1 MSRYKPVGWRGQ
13 SYRHYLAAKGVKT
26 SKYKPKRLR
35 AHGIPIE
42 VHKTA
47 PGRIYP
53 VSPEEVKRRVEQLP
67 QEHVRGIKSF
77 SMKDPKGEQ
86 QNAFAQYGRGKR
98 EVMVFSQPH
107 TAPGVIDGRPAE
119 RVNGH
124 IKEYVIPH
132 EVGHHRALYKAR
144 ITDGDL
150 AVAEARAD
158 NNVIGLGPT
167 DGIPAPK

>member
-1 MSRYKPVGWRGQ
+1 MNKYKPVGWRGQ
-13 SYRHYLAAKGVKT
+13 SYRHYLAAKKGKI

-42 VHKTA
+42 VNKTA

-67 QEHVRGIKSF
+67 KEHTKGIKSIEF
-77 SMKDPKGEQ
+77 VDPKGEQ
-86 QNAFAQYGRGKR
+86 ESAWAQYLRSR
-98 EVMVFSQPH
+98 RALLIFSQKR
-107 TAPGVIDGRPAE
+107 TGKASIDCVPAK
-119 RVNGH
+119 RVNQH

-132 EVGHHRALYKAR
+132 EVGHHRALYKER
-144 ITDGDL
+144 ITDKNL

-167 DGIPAPK
+167 DGIPVPK